1 MGAPSLRNRADGTPC
16 HPLGHMLLWTAL
28 LLMAPGSRAAA
39 APPKAV
45 LNLEPPWI
53 NLLQG
58 DSVTLSCQGHGNDS
72 IHWFHN
78 GNPILTQ
85 VQPSYRLQVS
95 NNDSGDY
102 QCQTGQTSLSDPVH
116 LDVVSDW
123 LLLQTPRLVFQ
134 VGEPIVLR
142 CHSWKNKRLYKIV
155 FFQNGKSKSF
165 SRQQSNFS
173 IPHANASH
181 SGEYHCS
188 GNIGQTLHSSRSVSI
203 TVQGSSSSSSNGS
216 VVVIAVV
223 LVVVGI
229 ASLAGVAAI
238 VVYCNRRLRQT
249 SALPGSPE
257 HREKGQAVPEKEVSV
272 YSAEE
277 AAKKEEEN
285 TITYSLLQHPEAQEQ
300 EPADYQNM

>member
-1 MGAPSLRNRADGTPC
+1 MGLTA
-16 HPLGHMLLWTAL
+16 HPAILWATCCCGQL
-28 LLMAPGSRAAA
+28 CCSWVSHA

-45 LNLEPPWI
+45 LSLEPPWI

-58 DSVTLSCQGHGNDS
+58 DSVILSCQGHGNDS
-72 IHWFHN
+72 IRWFHN

-203 TVQGSSSSSSNGS
+203 TVQGSSSSSSSSNGS

-249 SALPGSPE
+249 S
-257 HREKGQAVPEKEVSV
+257 VSV

-285 TITYSLLQHPEAQEQ
+285 TITYSLLQHPESQEQ

>member
-1 MGAPSLRNRADGTPC
+1 MCCSFKPACNHCSSPKPQGTEFQGWVDIEDQMLHSV
-16 HPLGHMLLWTAL
+16 HPGSQWLLPPLTVL
-28 LLMAPGSRAAA
+28 LLLAATGRGA
-39 APPKAV
+39 ALPKAV
-45 LNLEPPWI
+45 LSLKPPWI

-72 IHWFHN
+72 IRWFHN

-95 NNDSGDY
+95 NNDSGNY

-203 TVQGSSSSSSNGS
+203 TVQGS
-216 VVVIAVV
+216 
-223 LVVVGI
+223 
-229 ASLAGVAAI
+229 
-238 VVYCNRRLRQT
+238 
-249 SALPGSPE
+249 
-257 HREKGQAVPEKEVSV
+257 AVPAISLFLLPWPQIAFCLMMGLLFAVDTGL
-272 YSAEE
+272 YFSAQRELGR
-277 AAKKEEEN
+277 
-285 TITYSLLQHPEAQEQ
+285 SLRKGGDDRVTWSKSLQ
-300 EPADYQNM
+300 DK